1 MLDVLEDD
9 MGNVN
14 IKEIVNDIESILKKY
29 KLQNKIDLQINNLSI
44 NGKDLSLGS
53 NCGIRHAPFTSFSNP
68 IQNYFEKIIKPYHD
82 QYLFHYTTAINAISI
97 LKNKQIKVSNLYHIF
112 DKDPLEFFEFLYFTG
127 LSNYNYNIETLKN
140 IFVLCASNSQDQK
153 ELWDKFADKGEG
165 VVFGFR
171 NNYNNVDYPSW
182 FQIREVVYNSSRFDF
197 IKEIQSKLWLKYS
210 LQLKIPNSYFI
221 SRFFKS
227 NKFRKEKEIRLCF
240 DLNNAKENYIEDEP
254 EQCDPLVSWFI
265 KNCSSGDKFILDFQN
280 QIFSYKPEI
289 VILGKNISKENQE
302 KIIKYCGN
310 KVSKWKYKNS

>member
-1 MLDVLEDD
+1 ME
-9 MGNVN
+9 NVN

-53 NCGIRHAPFTSFSNP
+53 NYGIRHAPFTPFSNP
-68 IQNYFEKIIKPYHD
+68 IQNYFEKIIKPY
-82 QYLFHYTTAINAISI
+82 YGKFLFHYTTAKSAISI
-97 LKNKQIKVSNLYHIF
+97 LKSRQLQVSNLYEIF
-112 DKDPLEFFEFLYFTG
+112 IKEPLEFSEFLYFTG
-127 LSNYNYNIETLKN
+127 LSNHKYTTESLKN
-140 IFVLCASNSQDQK
+140 IFVLCASETQDQN
-153 ELWDKFADKGEG
+153 ELWDKYADKGKG
-165 VVFGFR
+165 VVLGFK
-171 NNYNNVDYPSW
+171 NNYNNFIDYPSW
-182 FQIREVVYNSSRFDF
+182 FQIRKVVYNSSKFDF
-197 IKEIQSKLWLKYS
+197 IEEIQSKLWLKYS

-227 NKFRKEKEIRLCF
+227 NKFHKEKEIRLCF
-240 DLNNAKENYIEDEP
+240 DLNDAKENYIEDEP

-265 KNCSSGDKFILDFQN
+265 KKCSSGDKFILDFQN

-302 KIIKYCGN
+302 EIIKYCGN